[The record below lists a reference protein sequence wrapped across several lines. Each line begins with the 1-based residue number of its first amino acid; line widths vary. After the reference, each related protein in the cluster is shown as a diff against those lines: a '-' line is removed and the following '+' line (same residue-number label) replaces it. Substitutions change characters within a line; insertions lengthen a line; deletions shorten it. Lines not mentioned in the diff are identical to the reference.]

1 MPYLFLGALAADGGL
16 FMIKPQFGA
25 MGALAIL
32 MGLFIASFF
41 RRKEK

>member
-1 MPYLFLGALAADGGL
+1 MLMLFVSAVAADAGLFL
-16 FMIKPQFGA
+16 INPQFGA